1 MTCLLTKYRPA
12 TLAEVQGQPDVTR
25 ALRLFAKAPYPCA
38 MLFHGESGI
47 GKTCAARALARD
59 LGCDPDQERVSGFY
73 EVPSG
78 ELTADSVREAVRRL
92 SYRPMFGSG
101 WRVLVCNECDRMS
114 TSAEVIWLD
123 ALERV
128 PNQSVIA
135 FTTNQP
141 ERLTQRFRDRCETYA
156 FESDTLKLAP
166 HIRRLARRI
175 WAAEVGKG
183 ACPHL
188 DVLGMPTLAGPDAL
202 HASFRLALQQL
213 QQYIRVAKAGGGKKA
228 LGRVRNQLNR
238 SVGLDMQGTSTC
250 DHCGAEQDVPMGT
263 RQHKCESCGK
273 MFKIDWRPCA

>member
-25 ALRLFAKAPYPCA
+25 ALRLFAKAPYPCP

-47 GKTCAARALARD
+47 GKTCTARALAKD
-59 LGCDPDQERVSGFY
+59 LGCDPEQEWVGGYY

-78 ELTADSVREAVRRL
+78 ELTADSVRDAVRRL

-101 WRVLVCNECDRMS
+101 WHVLVCNECDRMTS
-114 TSAEVIWLD
+114 SAEVIWLD

-128 PNQSVIA
+128 PGMSVIV
-135 FTTNQP
+135 FTTNAP
-141 ERLTQRFRDRCETYA
+141 ERLTQRFRDRCEVYA
-156 FESDTLKLAP
+156 FEGEARKLAP
-166 HIRRLARRI
+166 HIRRLARKV
-175 WAAEVGKG
+175 WATEVGKS

-188 DVLGMPTLAGPDAL
+188 DVIGMPILGSPDTL

-228 LGRVRNQLNR
+228 LSRVRGQLNK
-238 SVGLDMQGTSTC
+238 SIGLDLQGTAVC
-250 DHCGAEQDVPMGT
+250 DHCGAENDVPMGD
-263 RQHKCESCGK
+263 QSHKCGSCGK
-273 MFKIDWRPCA
+273 TFKIDWRA